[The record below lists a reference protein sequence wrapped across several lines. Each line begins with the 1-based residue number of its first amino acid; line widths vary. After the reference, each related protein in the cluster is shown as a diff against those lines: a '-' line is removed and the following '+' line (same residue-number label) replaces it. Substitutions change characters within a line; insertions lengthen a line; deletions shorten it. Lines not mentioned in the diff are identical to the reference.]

1 MVIFVNGK
9 GYDEGL
15 GKGYVTEQEWVVI
28 FLTFL
33 LSSWK
38 GTFVRFSH
46 SIFDNPIIK
55 NDWRL

>member
-1 MVIFVNGK
+1 MVIFVTGK
-9 GYDEGL
+9 GYDERL

-28 FLTFL
+28 FLTFQ

-55 NDWRL
+55 ND